1 MGPFY
6 PQAQVHFDIHFDT
19 ENSTP
24 PPTLGRQTYYWGLAI
39 LFLRLLSKL
48 AGLGAIL
55 TLAGD
60 LAYHSCAPLGKKL
73 RFKAQKA
80 SFCPSFLRLCYPLTI
95 YRNKGKLSQSGWP
108 VWRKE
113 CAGSPGVPGAPRSQ
127 HPLSGQLLA
136 HFSPPLTPTL
146 NTRLL
151 QDLCRIGKHDSETHL
166 KTKKM
171 NKQFT
176 EEERQMTTKHLE
188 RYPTT
193 LKI

>member
-6 PQAQVHFDIHFDT
+6 AQAQVHFDIHFDT

-24 PPTLGRQTYYWGLAI
+24 PPTLGGQTYYWGLAI

-55 TLAGD
+55 TLTGD

-127 HPLSGQLLA
+127 HPPLVSCWHISLLPWLQHWTLVCCKISAESGNMTQKPIWKQKRWINNSQKKKDKWL
-136 HFSPPLTPTL
+136 P
-146 NTRLL
+146 NTWKGI
-151 QDLCRIGKHDSETHL
+151 QPH
-166 KTKKM
+166 
-171 NKQFT
+171 
-176 EEERQMTTKHLE
+176 
-188 RYPTT
+188 
-193 LKI
+193 